1 MGKRNFIENSSRAW
15 KKIETGAKCK
25 DLLSQLACTA
35 RVLPQNVPITRR
47 FEVSMTESTIWW
59 LLAGTVI
66 AVELLTGTFYL
77 LMVSSGLVAAALA
90 AHLGASSTVQL
101 VVAALIGGGTVLA
114 WRSYKQQKASVAPA
128 SANRDVNLDVGE
140 LVQVQTWDP
149 SGTSTV
155 KYRGANWSVTLTP
168 GATPTPGMH
177 MIVEVQGNRLVVR
190 KV

>member
-1 MGKRNFIENSSRAW
+1 
-15 KKIETGAKCK
+15 
-25 DLLSQLACTA
+25 
-35 RVLPQNVPITRR
+35 
-47 FEVSMTESTIWW
+47 MTESTIWW

-114 WRSYKQQKASVAPA
+114 WRSYKQQKASAAPA

-155 KYRGANWSVTLTP
+155 KYRGANWSVALMS

-177 MIVEVQGNRLVVR
+177 VIVEVQGNRLVVR